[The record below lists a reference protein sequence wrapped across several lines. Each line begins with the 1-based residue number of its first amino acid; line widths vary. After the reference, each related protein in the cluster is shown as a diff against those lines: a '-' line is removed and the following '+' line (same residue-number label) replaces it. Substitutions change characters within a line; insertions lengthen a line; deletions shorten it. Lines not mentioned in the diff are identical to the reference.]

1 MYSGFGNDHITAV
14 RPTTGKSHEQ
24 ELLETFKY
32 KNIKD
37 LFYDN
42 LAKLYYQQNRDDVN
56 NGVEIVNT
64 TATGVRLE
72 FNRTPQRGAKQN
84 KFVMP
89 LKFVKRGEKL
99 DETSPSFK
107 FDSFVI
113 RTGYPEE
120 KLFKQSVLSTA
131 SMNQQETPMSAE
143 IDQGISNTR
152 IKIQYDN
159 LSRVLAKVGHK
170 FTLGRVQEED
180 LRKAAQNLLIQ
191 VQDRFLPIGALMDRL
206 RENGAKITDAMDT
219 YMQEELFHG
228 IAGAKV
234 EKAQKEFLIQWLRL

>member
-1 MYSGFGNDHITAV
+1 MILHI
-14 RPTTGKSHEQ
+14 Q
-24 ELLETFKY
+24 LLHFVF
-32 KNIKD
+32 
-37 LFYDN
+37 LQ
-42 LAKLYYQQNRDDVN
+42 KLYYQQNRDDVN

-120 KLFKQSVLSTA
+120 KLFKQSMLSTN
-131 SMNQQETPMSAE
+131 SC
-143 IDQGISNTR
+143 
-152 IKIQYDN
+152 IQCN
-159 LSRVLAKVGHK
+159 LAIPYSIRA
-170 FTLGRVQEED
+170 
-180 LRKAAQNLLIQ
+180 
-191 VQDRFLPIGALMDRL
+191 
-206 RENGAKITDAMDT
+206 
-219 YMQEELFHG
+219 
-228 IAGAKV
+228 
-234 EKAQKEFLIQWLRL
+234 